1 MLNPDFTNA
10 FGFTD
15 YSKNEHKLKVNKEED
30 ICGLDDL
37 EEREESDFS
46 D

>member
-15 YSKNEHKLKVNKEED
+15 YSQNEHKLKVNKEED